1 MQIEHR
7 HKGGMRGWTAGRG
20 QIMQDIAD
28 HVKNLLFYL
37 KLLRGQNVLWVIF
50 MDTEIIQCGGSSA
63 VEKTFVDESSP

>member
-1 MQIEHR
+1 
-7 HKGGMRGWTAGRG
+7 
-20 QIMQDIAD
+20 MQDIAD

-63 VEKTFVDESSP
+63 VEKTFMDEGSP